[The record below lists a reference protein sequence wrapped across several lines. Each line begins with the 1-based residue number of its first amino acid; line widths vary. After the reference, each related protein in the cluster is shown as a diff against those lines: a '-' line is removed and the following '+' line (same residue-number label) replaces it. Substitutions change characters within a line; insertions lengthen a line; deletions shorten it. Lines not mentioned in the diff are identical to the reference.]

1 MIQHSHSI
9 HTPDGNCENNRKYE
23 IMFNRGCSQRSFKF
37 QVVSSNLVP
46 NFSFYLRLQSK
57 QQSFQTQII
66 VHKFV
71 EFIFKR
77 KNAATFLLVRDKSE
91 IIFDLL
97 ICLMLWKS
105 FSFEF
110 VNSARSELENFLR
123 RLVFAILVHIS
134 MICSKKFSRLHI
146 DWINLLAWV
155 FGCKDFQLYLSRIW
169 YSWTILPS
177 SIYN

>member
-71 EFIFKR
+71 EFIFEL
-77 KNAATFLLVRDKSE
+77 KNQEKMQQYFCWFEINLKLYSIYWYVLCCGNLVVLNSKTLLVQSLKTFWEDWFLQYWY
-91 IIFDLL
+91 FDDL
-97 ICLMLWKS
+97 
-105 FSFEF
+105 F
-110 VNSARSELENFLR
+110 
-123 RLVFAILVHIS
+123 
-134 MICSKKFSRLHI
+134 KKIQSL
-146 DWINLLAWV
+146 
-155 FGCKDFQLYLSRIW
+155 
-169 YSWTILPS
+169 T
-177 SIYN
+177 

>member
-1 MIQHSHSI
+1 MLSPRSNQGKEYLSWHLCLIQHSHSI

-123 RLVFAILVHIS
+123 RLVFAILV
-134 MICSKKFSRLHI
+134 FR
-146 DWINLLAWV
+146 
-155 FGCKDFQLYLSRIW
+155 
-169 YSWTILPS
+169 
-177 SIYN
+177 

>member
-1 MIQHSHSI
+1 MTYFYRSECYLQGATFGEEYLSWHLCLIQRSHSI
-9 HTPDGNCENNRKYE
+9 HTPDGNCQNNTKYE

-37 QVVSSNLVP
+37 QVVSSNIVP
-46 NFSFYLRLQSK
+46 NFSFYLLLQSK

-77 KNAATFLLVRDKSE
+77 KNAATFLLVRDKSG

-110 VNSARSELENFLR
+110 ENSARSELENFLR
-123 RLVFAILVHIS
+123 RLVLAILV
-134 MICSKKFSRLHI
+134 FR
-146 DWINLLAWV
+146 
-155 FGCKDFQLYLSRIW
+155 
-169 YSWTILPS
+169 
-177 SIYN
+177 